1 MTNLN
6 ATLNYLIKNVL
17 WPSFKALGYKKLG
30 NNFRYYDA
38 QGWGKIIQFQKSQY
52 NSATEL
58 SFTVNVGLY
67 LPEVEYWLCGREAGP
82 KFQEPFCVVRKRIGP
97 LTGKQSDTWFKLTP
111 DVDTAGL
118 FTRLT
123 NEFSKYIQPYLAAI
137 NSKNDIYSV
146 LVAGHQSHYPSA
158 QIHAMFCAGY
168 QEAAL
173 KLFSSE
179 FARSKHNEHYRVTL
193 CSLAVELGLPTAI
206 WAS

>member
-1 MTNLN
+1 
-6 ATLNYLIKNVL
+6 
-17 WPSFKALGYKKLG
+17 
-30 NNFRYYDA
+30 
-38 QGWGKIIQFQKSQY
+38 
-52 NSATEL
+52 L
-58 SFTVNVGLY
+58 SFTVNVELY
-67 LPEVEYWLCGREAGP
+67 LPEVEYRLCGREAGP
-82 KFQEPFCVVRKRIGP
+82 KFQEPSCVVRKRISP
-97 LTGKQSDTWFKLTP
+97 LTGKQSDTWFKLTL
-111 DVDTAGL
+111 DLDTTGL

-158 QIHAMFCAGY
+158 QIHAMFFAGY

-179 FARSKHNEHYRVTL
+179 FARSKYNEHYRVTL
-193 CSLAVELGLPTAI
+193 RSLAVELGSPAAM